1 MNKTITL
8 SFVLLLTLAPMT
20 GCIENMQ
27 DLKERLGQ
35 DTTAATSDPEPVKQA
50 TTNTTKPV
58 TNETKTPPKPPVARI
73 TVFGANGALV
83 YKSPFTAEDEASPI
97 YTTAPA
103 TLQLIATD
111 SEVLEPGAKLDK
123 YTWDFA
129 GMKMEGA
136 QVSHELTEPGLYPL
150 MLTVTDTKGGKDMQ
164 HITLAVAPQ
173 PFDVVTTITTG
184 TVIGVEGIGQGG
196 SATYDLSFT
205 IDDKLHTV
213 SKLVF
218 KTTAGPECDTILE
231 VIPPSGEGAQGPQDT
246 GSQETITFGAGE
258 EGTYTVNVT
267 GYACVSQ
274 GVPIEVT
281 ATYLQVIE
289 GLEGGDGHAHAH

>member
-8 SFVLLLTLAPMT
+8 SFVLLLTLAPLT

-27 DLKERLGQ
+27 DLKERLGA
-35 DTTAATSDPEPVKQA
+35 DTTAAAAEPEPVKAA
-50 TTNTTKPV
+50 TTNETTTPV
-58 TNETKTPPKPPVARI
+58 NTTPKETKPPVARI

-83 YKSPFTAEDEASPI
+83 YKSPFLAEDEANPV

-123 YTWDFA
+123 YTWEFA
-129 GMKMEGA
+129 GMTMEGA
-136 QVSHELTEPGLYPL
+136 QVSHQLTEPGVYPL

-173 PFDVVTTITTG
+173 PFDVVTNLMTEL
-184 TVIGVEGIGQGG
+184 VIGVEGIGIGS

-231 VIPPSGEGAQGPQDT
+231 VIPPSGEGAQGPQDS

-258 EGTYTVNVT
+258 EGAYTVNVT
-267 GYACVSQ
+267 GFACVSQ

-289 GLEGGDGHAHAH
+289 GLEGGDGHGHAH